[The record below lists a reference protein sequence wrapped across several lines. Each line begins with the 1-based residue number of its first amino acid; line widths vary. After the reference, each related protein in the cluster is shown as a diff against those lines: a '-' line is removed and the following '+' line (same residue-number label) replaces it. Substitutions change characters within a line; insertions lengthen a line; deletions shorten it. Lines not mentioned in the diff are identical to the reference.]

1 MGHRFAEIA
10 FTPRVK
16 AVQERHGSR
25 KSYARLEGGEPVRHR
40 LSAREAQF
48 IAERDS
54 FYMATVSETG
64 WPYIQHRGGPK
75 GFLRV
80 LDEKT
85 LGFADFSGNR
95 QYISVGNLAGN
106 DRVSLFLMDYANKA
120 RLKVLGRARVVPA
133 HEPGTLERLAVDGID
148 ARIERGL
155 LIDVEAFDWN
165 CSQHITERYSLAD
178 VENATHAL
186 RNRIAELE
194 AKLKQ
199 GTPS

>member
-10 FTPRVK
+10 FTDRVK
-16 AVQERHGSR
+16 AEQSRHGSR
-25 KSYARLEGGEPVRHR
+25 ASYARFESGEPMRHR
-40 LSAREAQF
+40 LGAREAQF

-85 LGFADFSGNR
+85 IGFADYRGNR
-95 QYISVGNLAGN
+95 QYISLGNLGGN
-106 DRVSLFLMDYANKA
+106 DRVSLFLMDYPNRA
-120 RLKVLGRARVVPA
+120 RLKLLGRARLVSPDDTEQMKMLVA
-133 HEPGTLERLAVDGID
+133 DGIE
-148 ARIERGL
+148 ARIERGF

-165 CSQHITERYSLAD
+165 CSQHITERYTLAD
-178 VENATHAL
+178 VEQATAAL
-186 RNRIAELE
+186 RARIAELE
-194 AKLKQ
+194 TKLQQ
-199 GTPS
+199 GTVS